1 MIWPLSHCRIEVL
14 QPRDACDNINVHMQS
29 NAIAISLRVLQRW
42 QRSIKN
48 EATQLLEV
56 AGVVT

>member
-1 MIWPLSHCRIEVL
+1 MIWPLLGLRFYSL
-14 QPRDACDNINVHMQS
+14 QTPVTSNINVHMQS
-29 NAIAISLRVLQRW
+29 NVFAISLRVLERW